1 MDVVTRA
8 LETLRTRWLA
18 MGMKLGQ
25 VLGAYLTVVH
35 GVFCILYRTI
45 AICSGVAVHV
55 RRQCRNAHF
64 GLLRNLSKLRRCIRH
79 FGSYVVLDSNCNV

>member
-1 MDVVTRA
+1 MFIAYWASVKEVNDMDVVTRA

-55 RRQCRNAHF
+55 
-64 GLLRNLSKLRRCIRH
+64 
-79 FGSYVVLDSNCNV
+79 

>member
-1 MDVVTRA
+1 VFIAYWASVKEVNDIDVVTRA

-55 RRQCRNAHF
+55 
-64 GLLRNLSKLRRCIRH
+64 
-79 FGSYVVLDSNCNV
+79 

>member
-55 RRQCRNAHF
+55 
-64 GLLRNLSKLRRCIRH
+64 
-79 FGSYVVLDSNCNV
+79 

>member
-1 MDVVTRA
+1 MFIAYWASVKEVNDIDVVTRA

-55 RRQCRNAHF
+55 
-64 GLLRNLSKLRRCIRH
+64 
-79 FGSYVVLDSNCNV
+79 

>member
-1 MDVVTRA
+1 MFIAYWASVKEVNDIDVVTRA

-18 MGMKLGQ
+18 IGMKLGQ

-55 RRQCRNAHF
+55 
-64 GLLRNLSKLRRCIRH
+64 
-79 FGSYVVLDSNCNV
+79 

>member
-1 MDVVTRA
+1 VFIAYWASVKEVNDMDVVTRA

-55 RRQCRNAHF
+55 
-64 GLLRNLSKLRRCIRH
+64 
-79 FGSYVVLDSNCNV
+79 

>member
-1 MDVVTRA
+1 MFIAYWASVKEVNDMDVVTRA
-8 LETLRTRWLA
+8 LETLRARWLA

-55 RRQCRNAHF
+55 
-64 GLLRNLSKLRRCIRH
+64 
-79 FGSYVVLDSNCNV
+79 

>member
-1 MDVVTRA
+1 VFIAYWASVKEVNDIDVVTRA

-18 MGMKLGQ
+18 IGMKLGQ

-55 RRQCRNAHF
+55 
-64 GLLRNLSKLRRCIRH
+64 
-79 FGSYVVLDSNCNV
+79 

>member
-1 MDVVTRA
+1 MFIAYWASAKEVNDMDVVTRA

-35 GVFCILYRTI
+35 GVFGILYRTI

-55 RRQCRNAHF
+55 
-64 GLLRNLSKLRRCIRH
+64 
-79 FGSYVVLDSNCNV
+79 

>member
-8 LETLRTRWLA
+8 LETLRARWLA

-55 RRQCRNAHF
+55 
-64 GLLRNLSKLRRCIRH
+64 
-79 FGSYVVLDSNCNV
+79 